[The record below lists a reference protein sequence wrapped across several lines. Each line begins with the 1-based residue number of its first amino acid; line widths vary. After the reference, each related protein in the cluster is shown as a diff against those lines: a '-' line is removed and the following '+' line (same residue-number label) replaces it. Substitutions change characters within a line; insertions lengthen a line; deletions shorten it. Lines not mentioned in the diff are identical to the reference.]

1 MKRTI
6 TMLAVGALLV
16 GGTVPAAVFTSQ
28 ADDDVFLANASPL
41 AEAAG
46 SASDDTANDDV
57 QTFASPATGLPAPI
71 VRDSYDVEQVQQQVV
86 VTAAG
91 LSGTVELFPADGEIN
106 DGFGYRGEGEFHGG
120 IDIMAAEGSDIIA
133 ASPGTVES
141 VTYGGGWGRHV
152 IIDHGNGIKT
162 LYAHMIE
169 GSEAVVAGQWVA
181 AGTVLG
187 SVGNTG
193 YSTFPHLHFEVYV
206 FDTRVDPMPWLP

>member
-6 TMLAVGALLV
+6 TMLAVGALLI
-16 GGTVPAAVFTSQ
+16 GGTVPAAILPTN
-28 ADDDVFLANASPL
+28 DDTFLADATTL
-41 AEAAG
+41 AAAADG
-46 SASDDTANDDV
+46 SISAAPVDDI
-57 QTFASPATGLPAPI
+57 QTFASPATGTVAPI
-71 VRDSYDVEQVQQQVV
+71 VRDSYQIEQVEQQVV
-86 VTAAG
+86 ITAAG
-91 LSGTVELFPADGEIN
+91 ITGLLEVFPANGPVN
-106 DGFGYRGEGEFHGG
+106 DAFGYRGTEFHGG
-120 IDIMAAEGSDIIA
+120 IDIMAPEGSAVVA

-169 GSEAVVAGQWVA
+169 GSQLVTAGQWVA
-181 AGTVLG
+181 AGTQLG

-206 FDTRVDPMPWLP
+206 FDTRVDPAPWLP